1 VSTHAES
8 KLADQSFS
16 LLILAAGK
24 ATRFK
29 SEHSKMLHRLAGR
42 PLGDYVLR
50 AGLQAGPD
58 RTYMVIGH
66 EAAEVRKVYAR
77 PGMIFIEQREQL
89 GTGHALLVA
98 RPELERCP
106 SAALLALVGDAPLL
120 RSQTLRA
127 LVEAHTKSRA
137 AATVLTTR
145 PADPTG
151 YGRIVRGP
159 GNRVRAIVE
168 EKVAT
173 PAQCKI
179 KEINSGI
186 LCFALQPLLKHLDEL
201 SAENAQ
207 KEFLLTD
214 LVEIFNRHRLKVGAF
229 PVADASEVSGVNDR
243 AQLAQLEKIL
253 RLRKTEKLMRDGVTI
268 KDPEVTYIDDA
279 VDVGPDT
286 VIEPGVSLVGRG
298 CTLWPYS
305 TIIDSVLG
313 DSVTVRPC
321 SVIVKSEVA
330 SGAGIGPFAHL
341 RDGAMIGERVRIGNF
356 VEVKK
361 SRIGR
366 DTKAAH
372 LTYLGDAN
380 LGEKVNIGAGTV
392 TCNYDGENKHATVL
406 EDEVFVGSG
415 SMLVAPL
422 RVGKGSYVAAGS
434 TITESVP
441 AESLALGRARQI
453 VKEGWARTR
462 GKSKSSAAVMVR
474 DVGPVTVFIVA
485 GPLTAG
491 EAAKTT
497 GRKIRQAIEGGRKQ
511 ILVNLSGVLYLD
523 SAGLG
528 ELFRA
533 LASLRSRGGQ
543 IKFSDV
549 PEKTLRLL
557 RAAKL
562 DQVMEIYPDEAP
574 ALASFGTDRT

>member
-1 VSTHAES
+1 
-8 KLADQSFS
+8 LADQSFS

-58 RTYMVIGH
+58 HTYMVIGH
-66 EAAEVRKVYAR
+66 EAAEVRNVYAR
-77 PGMIFIEQREQL
+77 PGITFIEQREQL
-89 GTGHALLVA
+89 GTGHALMVS
-98 RPELERCP
+98 RQELERCP
-106 SAALLALVGDAPLL
+106 SRALLVLVGDAPLL

-127 LVEAHTKSRA
+127 LVEAHAKSRA

-168 EKVAT
+168 EKVST
-173 PAQCKI
+173 PAQRKI

-186 LCFALQPLLKHLDEL
+186 LCFALPPLLKHLDEL

-214 LVEIFNRHRLKVGAF
+214 LVAIFNRHRLKVGAF
-229 PVADASEVSGVNDR
+229 PVADPGEVLGVNDR
-243 AQLAQLEKIL
+243 AQLAEMEKIL
-253 RLRKTEKLMRDGVTI
+253 RLRKAQKLMRDGVTI
-268 KDPEVTYIDDA
+268 KDPEVTYIDDE

-286 VIEPGVSLVGRG
+286 VIEPGVSLLGRTRVGRG
-298 CTLWPYS
+298 CTLWPHS
-305 TIIDSVLG
+305 TIIDSALG

-321 SVIVKSEVA
+321 CVIVKSEIA

-341 RDGAMIGERVRIGNF
+341 RDGAMVGERVRIGNF

-361 SRIGR
+361 SRIGK

-380 LGEKVNIGAGTV
+380 LGERVNIGAGTV
-392 TCNYDGENKHATVL
+392 TCNYDGEKKHATVL

-422 RVGKGSYVAAGS
+422 HVGKGSYVAAGS
-434 TITESVP
+434 TITESIP

-462 GKSKSSAAVMVR
+462 GKGKSSAAVMVR
-474 DVGPVTVFIVA
+474 DVGPVTVFMVA

-491 EAAKTT
+491 EAAKSV

-549 PEKTLRLL
+549 PDKTLRLL

-562 DQVMEIYPDEAP
+562 DQVMEIYPDEP
-574 ALASFGTDRT
+574 TALASFGADRTR